1 MTFVFVGRRASQSPV
16 PTLLA
21 PITPDRKK
29 YALNRNGLRRSGI
42 QLAPFQETD
51 MGPIATEY
59 IEEVDV
65 TDDVY

>member
-1 MTFVFVGRRASQSPV
+1 MHLTVMVFGDPES
-16 PTLLA
+16 
-21 PITPDRKK
+21 
-29 YALNRNGLRRSGI
+29 